1 MRAPQRAHDAAGH
14 GFAHA
19 KRIAH
24 RQHGVADLQGIG
36 VAQGDGLQPLAGH
49 FQHGQVGFG
58 VGPDDGCLHHRAIV
72 EHHFDVISAFNDVV
86 VGQQVS
92 GRADDNARPQAGLRL
107 GVALLAKEEPE
118 PRV

>member
-1 MRAPQRAHDAAGH
+1 MT
-14 GFAHA
+14 
-19 KRIAH
+19 
-24 RQHGVADLQGIG
+24 V
-36 VAQGDGLQPLAGH
+36 
-49 FQHGQVGFG
+49 
-58 VGPDDGCLHHRAIV
+58 AIV